1 MQPHSFSFVSRCAKS
16 FAGEVEWVYWC
27 SCDSTRG
34 ELVDCLGSHV
44 EVSIQELEN
53 RLNTCLHINAMKI
66 ILSEIDAVHD
76 ISPSLQFQGRK
87 RYLNARERKLLD
99 SF

>member
-1 MQPHSFSFVSRCAKS
+1 M
-16 FAGEVEWVYWC
+16 
-27 SCDSTRG
+27 
-34 ELVDCLGSHV
+34 

-53 RLNTCLHINAMKI
+53 QLKTCLHINAMKI

-87 RYLNARERKLLD
+87 RYLNERERKLLD
-99 SF
+99 SFRSHLLSNRIGAWMGGMYVH